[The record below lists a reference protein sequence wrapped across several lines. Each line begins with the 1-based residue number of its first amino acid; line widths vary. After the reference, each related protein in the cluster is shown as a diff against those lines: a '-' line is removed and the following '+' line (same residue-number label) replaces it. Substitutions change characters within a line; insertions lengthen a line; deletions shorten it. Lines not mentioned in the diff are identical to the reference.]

1 MRFAFLALALVFFF
15 IWIGAFVVYHVAS
28 ALLHL
33 LLVLAI
39 VFFVI
44 HLVGRPKAA

>member
-1 MRFAFLALALVFFF
+1 MRFAFLALALIFFF
-15 IWIGAFVVYHVAS
+15 IWIGAFVMYHVTS

-39 VFFVI
+39 VFFAI
-44 HLVGRPKAA
+44 HLMGKRKAA